1 MLYGSDQNWV
11 NTCFTKIVGTNIF
24 VNVIANFYIIYLCA
38 GHKGPVRR
46 NTPVDEIPFLAVA
59 RSLGDLWSYNSA
71 LGEFVVSPKPD
82 VRVIKIDTKKFR
94 CLIFGTDGLWN
105 VVRPQL
111 AVDNV
116 FAAEQLNEQNISSG
130 GQREW
135 INPSKNLVDKAL
147 ERWSNTRMRADNT
160 SVVIIMLD
168 PPGPPKRDVILR
180 ASSTSPQQMEYLP
193 NLLHP
198 VDGQAISPKPE
209 NTENFTMFDHKTNK
223 LIDLD
228 PIPAPTSGVAIMTR
242 YENTNGVA
250 SNYCEGGSGDRGTIY
265 NTMQTVTNTPNTS
278 ALNYMNSFAES
289 YSLFNANVDGY
300 GIYNGVD
307 TGYAIAENG
316 NSSQQLHH
324 ADTYRL
330 TRLETRTEQQRHSR
344 HEYLNESGAEV
355 LVTAYTSYED
365 HNYGAVNQAASSGAS
380 LPAPA
385 GELPV
390 ESLVSETFPPQESF
404 YESHRLIFS
413 PDHKDITVIEN
424 TAKTTDPSN
433 GRASRSQH
441 TASNNSENAA
451 DAMETDSEFDGS
463 ADNDSVLA
471 DESIQINEISS
482 SGDELLTASTDDQK
496 LKLSSPQKLQAN
508 KTNGAHDQ
516 IPERKVTRST
526 AASQANEVIV
536 RRSQRNDQKLHQI
549 LNKTPLKYKKLLP
562 KSLQSLKPT
571 ITAILKE
578 CTKTHKENR
587 SVPRRDVLH
596 ITKTTATTTT
606 TNSPPAT
613 TCGQRTRSTSLQINN
628 NDNTVDAGKRTL
640 RSQNTKSVRVNTIQ
654 QNGASSTTMA
664 LRPNQVK
671 TIRATTTN
679 INKVRVRNH
688 PTQKSGNIQISEN
701 VVVTRKRRKD

>member
-1 MLYGSDQNWV
+1 M
-11 NTCFTKIVGTNIF
+11 
-24 VNVIANFYIIYLCA
+24 
-38 GHKGPVRR
+38 
-46 NTPVDEIPFLAVA
+46 
-59 RSLGDLWSYNSA
+59 
-71 LGEFVVSPKPD
+71 GEFVVSPKPD

-116 FAAEQLNEQNISSG
+116 FAAEQLNEHNISSG

-198 VDGQAISPKPE
+198 VDGQAVSPKPE
-209 NTENFTMFDHKTNK
+209 TTENFTMFDHKTNK

-228 PIPAPTSGVAIMTR
+228 PIPAPTSGVAVMTR

-250 SNYCEGGSGDRGTIY
+250 SNYCDNSGGGDRGTIY

-300 GIYNGVD
+300 GIYNSVD
-307 TGYAIAENG
+307 TAYPITENG
-316 NSSQQLHH
+316 NASQQLHH
-324 ADTYRL
+324 TDTYRL
-330 TRLETRTEQQRHSR
+330 TRLETRTEQQLHSR

-365 HNYGAVNQAASSGAS
+365 HNYGAVNQAASSGTS
-380 LPAPA
+380 LPTPA
-385 GELPV
+385 KELPI
-390 ESLVSETFPPQESF
+390 ESSVSETFPPEESF
-404 YESHRLIFS
+404 YENHRLMFS
-413 PDHKDITVIEN
+413 PDRNDVTAMEN
-424 TAKTTDPSN
+424 TAKSIDPSN
-433 GRASRSQH
+433 GQATTSQH
-441 TASNNSENAA
+441 MASNSSTKTV
-451 DAMETDSEFDGS
+451 DAMETDNEFDNS
-463 ADNDSVLA
+463 AGHDLPLS

-482 SGDELLTASTDDQK
+482 SGDELASSTDDQK
-496 LKLSSPQKLQAN
+496 LKLLSPQKLQAN

-526 AASQANEVIV
+526 VASQVNEIKV

-549 LNKTPLKYKKLLP
+549 LNKTPMKCKKLPIGVSP
-562 KSLQSLKPT
+562 KFVQNLKQ
-571 ITAILKE
+571 IME
-578 CTKTHKENR
+578 NTHKENR
-587 SVPRRDVLH
+587 SVQRRVVLH

-613 TCGQRTRSTSLQINN
+613 CSQRTRSTTLQKNN
-628 NDNTVDAGKRTL
+628 NDTHHSNNNTIYAGKRTL
-640 RSQNTKSVRVNTIQ
+640 RSQNTKSLHENLGVNTKQ
-654 QNGASSTTMA
+654 QNGASTEMMA

-671 TIRATTTN
+671 TVTATTTN
-679 INKVRVRNH
+679 NNIIRPHSHSTRRNKKVN
-688 PTQKSGNIQISEN
+688 
-701 VVVTRKRRKD
+701 RKRQ